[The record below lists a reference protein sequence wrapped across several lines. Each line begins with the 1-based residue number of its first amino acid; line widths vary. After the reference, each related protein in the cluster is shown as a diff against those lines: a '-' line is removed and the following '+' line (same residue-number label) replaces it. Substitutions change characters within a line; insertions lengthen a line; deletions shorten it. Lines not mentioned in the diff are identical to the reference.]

1 MLGPEHPSVAESYN
15 NLALVTCDVRA
26 DAEALQFSE
35 KCMSIARKYYAPDHP
50 QFLNY
55 LGNSA
60 IVLMAVG
67 MMLNQVCNLDLRPIR
82 SCSAGC
88 VTAHG

>member
-1 MLGPEHPSVAESYN
+1 VLGLEHPSVAESYN
-15 NLALVTCDVRA
+15 YLALVTCDMRA

-60 IVLMAVG
+60 IVLVG
-67 MMLNQVCNLDLRPIR
+67 GHDAQPGVQP
-82 SCSAGC
+82 
-88 VTAHG
+88 

>member
-15 NLALVTCDVRA
+15 NLALVTCDMRA

-50 QFLNY
+50 QFLN
-55 LGNSA
+55 SA

-82 SCSAGC
+82 SCSAGWM
-88 VTAHG
+88 TAHG

>member
-1 MLGPEHPSVAESYN
+1 MTGLSLSLCFSSHVLGLEHPSVAESYN
-15 NLALVTCDVRA
+15 NLALVTCDMRA

-55 LGNSA
+55 LGNAA
-60 IVLMAVG
+60 IVLVG
-67 MMLNQVCNLDLRPIR
+67 GHAEPGVQP
-82 SCSAGC
+82 
-88 VTAHG
+88 